1 MKWSLSEARKY
12 HDTPLHITQTLEL
25 NESMT
30 KRFPEMVLAVEPATV
45 DGYLSYDGGDANLVV
60 NVKVKLTV
68 PSSRSLAPVP
78 LSLDFDFTESY
89 VGDKTHLKRYE
100 KDEVVFVI
108 DPDHGTID
116 LDSAV
121 AENIIEQLPLRILT
135 KEEAAGKAM
144 PAGRGWQVVSE
155 DQVQQGNNQQVDPRL
170 AKLKQLFPDQDEKK

>member
-25 NESMT
+25 NEPMT
-30 KRFPEMVLAVEPATV
+30 KRFPEQVLAVKPAHV
-45 DGYLSYDGGDANLVV
+45 DGYLTYDDGDATLSV
-60 NVKVKLTV
+60 NVKVDLTV

-89 VGDKTHLKRYE
+89 LGDKSHLSRYE

-116 LDSAV
+116 LNSAV
-121 AENIIEQLPLRILT
+121 AENIIEQLPLKILT
-135 KEEAAGKAM
+135 NEEATGQAM
-144 PAGRGWQVVSE
+144 PSGKGWQVLSE
-155 DQVQQGNNQQVDPRL
+155 DQVEQSNDQQVDPRL
-170 AKLKQLFPDQDEKK
+170 AKLKQLFPDQDENK

>member
-25 NESMT
+25 NESLT
-30 KRFPEMVLAVEPATV
+30 KRFPEQVLAVKPAKV
-45 DGYLSYDGGDANLVV
+45 DGYLTYDGGDATLSV
-60 NVKVKLTV
+60 NVQVDLTV
-68 PSSRSLAPVP
+68 PSSRSLTPVP

-89 VGDKTHLKRYE
+89 VGDQSHLERYE

-108 DPDHGTID
+108 DPDYGTID

-121 AENIIEQLPLRILT
+121 AENIIEQLPMKILT

-144 PAGRGWQVVSE
+144 PSGKGWQVLSE
-155 DQVQQGNNQQVDPRL
+155 DEVQQSNDQQVDPRL
-170 AKLKQLFPDQDEKK
+170 AKLKQLFPDQDENK